1 MLRMYAGYICNLY
14 AKLLKYGHKLVLEG
28 LNLG

>member
-1 MLRMYAGYICNLY
+1 MYAGYICNLY